1 MPFKRTWVDGNGM
14 LRGVVDQQVLV
25 GDSCELV
32 GEERR
37 EVLEVEGGLGGRVEG
52 LREADVREVLGDL

>member
-1 MPFKRTWVDGNGM
+1 M
-14 LRGVVDQQVLV
+14 LWGVVDRQVFV
-25 GDSCELV
+25 WDGCKLV

-52 LREADVREVLGDL
+52 LREANVQEVLGDLGGGVC